1 MTGLLFSQRISTSDM
16 NVSTK
21 KTMAI
26 VIGLFLA
33 ACIIIALVPEDAS
46 ATRGW
51 LTIAFAV
58 AAVCCTLWRVD
69 SGRGMAT
76 ALAVVSTLLC
86 LFEFMQWA
94 AWYK

>member
-1 MTGLLFSQRISTSDM
+1 MTGND
-16 NVSTK
+16 K
-21 KTMAI
+21 KTLAI
-26 VIGLFLA
+26 VIGLSLL
-33 ACIIIALVPEDAS
+33 ACIVIALVPEDAS

-51 LTIAFAV
+51 LTMGFAL

-69 SGRGMAT
+69 SGRGFAT
-76 ALAVVSTLLC
+76 AFAVISTLLC

>member
-1 MTGLLFSQRISTSDM
+1 M
-16 NVSTK
+16 NVGNTK
-21 KTMAI
+21 KLAI
-26 VIGLFLA
+26 VIGLSLLA
-33 ACIIIALVPEDAS
+33 CLVIISVPYDAS

-51 LTIAFAV
+51 LTIGFAV
-58 AAVCCTLWRVD
+58 AAVSCTLWRVD

-76 ALAVVSTLLC
+76 VFAVISTFLC